1 MAGALGFLA
10 GVLYVPELRGIFHFA
25 PLHLADL
32 IICIA
37 AGIVSFF
44 IIELVKLKRP

>member
-1 MAGALGFLA
+1 MAA
-10 GVLYVPELRGIFHFA
+10 VLYVPELQSIFRFA
-25 PLHLADL
+25 LLHLADL